1 VIGETRLREH
11 PFFVLVLF
19 QAAHRR
25 SEETMQANYFDSMNL
40 GTITNGQGSMN
51 AVEGMH
57 RAALRAFVLKFAR
70 RLSLR
75 LGAWR
80 ALSMKRMPAATMAT
94 PIAATCPSYSASRC
108 QLFQRQQRWVP
119 GVVVVDAGT
128 VGVC

>member
-1 VIGETRLREH
+1 MRVSERLAYV
-11 PFFVLVLF
+11 FNVLVLY
-19 QAAHRR
+19 QAAHWR
-25 SEETMQANYFDSMNL
+25 SEDMMQANYFDSMIL

-70 RLSLR
+70 RLSLH

-80 ALSMKRMPAATMAT
+80 ALSMKRMPATAT
-94 PIAATCPSYSASRC
+94 PIAATCPSYSASRRR
-108 QLFQRQQRWVP
+108 FQRGQRWVP

>member
-1 VIGETRLREH
+1 
-11 PFFVLVLF
+11 
-19 QAAHRR
+19 
-25 SEETMQANYFDSMNL
+25 MQANYFDSMNL

-80 ALSMKRMPAATMAT
+80 ALSMKRMPATATS
-94 PIAATCPSYSASRC
+94 IAAICPSSSASRR
-108 QLFQRQQRWVP
+108 QRFQRQQRWVP